1 MPTAFDQ
8 TVPASLRQRCRS
20 IQLRF
25 LKMYYQA
32 GAGHVGASLSCA
44 EILTF
49 LRFAWMKPE
58 DEFLLSKGH
67 AAAALYSVLA
77 ENHQIS
83 EESLSTF
90 YQDGTLL
97 AAHPSPSSVPGIRF
111 ATGSLGHGLSLCAG
125 LALANQ
131 VGNQPGDVYCVSSD
145 GELNEGSVWEALLF
159 SAHHKLHNLRLL
171 VDRNQIQGFGRTEDV
186 MKLEP
191 LSSKLAAF
199 GWSVLEADGHCFE
212 SLENAKRQA
221 SDLPQDRPIAIIC
234 HTVKGKLL
242 DLENTVDCHYLPMSP
257 EAYNQIVER
266 ILADESPSH
275 A

>member
-1 MPTAFDQ
+1 MPTSLSQHAA
-8 TVPASLRQRCRS
+8 PSLRQRCQS

-25 LKMYYQA
+25 LKMYFQA
-32 GAGHVGASLSCA
+32 GAGHVGAALSCA

-49 LRFAWMKPE
+49 LRFHWMKPE

-77 ENHQIS
+77 ESHQI
-83 EESLSTF
+83 EEETLATF
-90 YQDGTLL
+90 YQDGTWL
-97 AAHPSPSSVPGIRF
+97 AAHPSPHSVPGIRF

-131 VGNQPGDVYCVSSD
+131 LAKKPGDVFCVSSD

-159 SAHHKLHNLRLL
+159 ASHHKLHNLKLL
-171 VDRNQIQGFGRTEDV
+171 VDRNQIQGFGRTEEV

-191 LSSKLAAF
+191 LSDKLAAF
-199 GWSVLEADGHCFE
+199 GWSVIEADGHCFE
-212 SLENAKRQA
+212 SLDQAKRQTEH
-221 SDLPQDRPIAIIC
+221 LPQDKPIAIVC
-234 HTVKGKLL
+234 HTTKGKLM
-242 DLENTVDCHYLPMSP
+242 DIENTVDCHYLPMTP
-257 EAYNQIVER
+257 ESYNQTVER
-266 ILADESPSH
+266 ILASESASH